1 MIGYLDTSA
10 FVPLLVEEPTST
22 ACRRFWDDAD
32 TLVSTRLLYVE
43 TSAALA
49 LAQRIGRLS
58 PGQLD
63 RCRSVLEELWP
74 AVEVLEL
81 DVDLMCAAARHAGD
95 HALRGFD
102 AVHCAAAWLVNDAEV
117 VAASGDRQLLTA
129 WSNLGVTTYDTT
141 G

>member
-43 TSAALA
+43 TSASLA
-49 LAQRIGRLS
+49 LARRIGRLG

-63 RCRSVLEELWP
+63 RCRSVLEVLWQ
-74 AVEVLEL
+74 AVELLEL
-81 DVDLMCAAARHAGD
+81 DVDLMRTGSRLAHE
-95 HALRGFD
+95 HALRGYD
-102 AVHCAAAWLVNDAEV
+102 AVHCAAAWLVNDADV

-129 WSNLGVTTYDTT
+129 WSNLGVMTYDTT

>member
-32 TLVSTRLLYVE
+32 TLVSTRLLHVE

-49 LAQRIGRLS
+49 LAQRIGRLG
-58 PGQLD
+58 PGQLS
-63 RCRSVLEELWP
+63 RCRSVLEELWE

-81 DVDLMCAAARHAGD
+81 DVELMRAASRHAGD
-95 HALRGFD
+95 HALRGDD
-102 AVHCAAAWLVNDAEV
+102 ALHCAAAWLVNDTDV
-117 VAASGDRQLLTA
+117 VAATGDRQLLRS
-129 WSNLGVTTYDTT
+129 WSDLGVATYDTT